1 MNVLKSRVWPR
12 FDSYTAWIEWG
23 SLVHSGK
30 MCTSFPAV
38 IASAQAGDAN
48 SRDGGMNNSAHI
60 VSDEA
65 GRDIESHFL
74 FMQID

>member
-1 MNVLKSRVWPR
+1 MKVLKSKVWPR

-38 IASAQAGDAN
+38 IASAQA
-48 SRDGGMNNSAHI
+48 I
-60 VSDEA
+60 L
-65 GRDIESHFL
+65 GRQVMPIPATAA
-74 FMQID
+74 